1 MRYLSCLRHVDAV
14 VGNSSSGLLEVP
26 SFKKAT
32 INIGDRQRGR
42 IQALSVIDC
51 APESSE
57 ILSALDHAY
66 SDAFQRVLDHVVNPY
81 GIGGASAKIVTELES
96 CDISVVLKK
105 TFYDL
110 PFPST
115 YRL

>member
-1 MRYLSCLRHVDAV
+1 
-14 VGNSSSGLLEVP
+14 
-26 SFKKAT
+26 
-32 INIGDRQRGR
+32 
-42 IQALSVIDC
+42 
-51 APESSE
+51 
-57 ILSALDHAY
+57 LDHAY

-110 PFPST
+110 TFQLT
-115 YRL
+115 